1 MILWSA
7 DPTTWISRL
16 DALGYQQPPWSTFAI
31 DTTTAPCAP
40 VKNTVRDNRWCMVKA
55 PPPAPPTGGC
65 VDCPAGRFGYGD
77 PVSGHW
83 CCSVPVPATGGC
95 PSANICCLEP
105 GSKKVSIYGKH
116 GCEGIQ
122 RCGTNPCASH
132 HLPLNVSFL

>member
-7 DPTTWISRL
+7 DPATWISRL

-83 CCSVPVPATGGC
+83 CCFPPPVAAHLQISAAWSRVARRSASTESTAVKGYSVAELTRAPAT
-95 PSANICCLEP
+95 
-105 GSKKVSIYGKH
+105 IYH
-116 GCEGIQ
+116 
-122 RCGTNPCASH
+122 
-132 HLPLNVSFL
+132 